1 MDRKEEI
8 MADELAEAV
17 QIIRVAYDGIE
28 IAMKVG
34 SDGIEAMKKV
44 LTVLKGMLDYE
55 KNLGRTSMR
64 KLLMRGGDLQ
74 VLEFS
79 NSEMRKVK
87 RLAKKYGILYSMMP
101 NINKGQT
108 EIIFH
113 SEATPR
119 INVMLQKLKSGQIS
133 TFDDYV
139 KKSDNDG
146 KNKLI
151 DYFQKQKDGNERF
164 HSQEAEKT
172 GEIMQG
178 LIEKVGLYAVDN
190 KSISADSIEEKFH
203 IEKNT
208 AKEII
213 GKLVTMGALEKSEIE
228 NKYDV
233 IMNKEALTKRINSYR
248 NIVERI
254 RAVSMSKNRNLEDIT
269 VSKILIKEENSRA
282 VKTRVPGTWGE
293 KVRYVWIKKENI
305 MEIHNGKTMLTFL
318 DMEKEYKL
326 YDKNNKVV
334 QMIKGSELYEGHYD
348 SVGVAVRKRYE
359 KMSPKQKITNK
370 TEEIGKGKR

>member
-44 LTVLKGMLDYE
+44 LAVLKGMLDYE

-146 KNKLI
+146 KN
-151 DYFQKQKDGNERF
+151 N
-164 HSQEAEKT
+164 S
-172 GEIMQG
+172 
-178 LIEKVGLYAVDN
+178 
-190 KSISADSIEEKFH
+190 
-203 IEKNT
+203 
-208 AKEII
+208 
-213 GKLVTMGALEKSEIE
+213 
-228 NKYDV
+228 
-233 IMNKEALTKRINSYR
+233 LTTF
-248 NIVERI
+248 
-254 RAVSMSKNRNLEDIT
+254 KNRKMEMRDFIHRRQ
-269 VSKILIKEENSRA
+269 KKQ
-282 VKTRVPGTWGE
+282 E
-293 KVRYVWIKKENI
+293 K
-305 MEIHNGKTMLTFL
+305 
-318 DMEKEYKL
+318 
-326 YDKNNKVV
+326 
-334 QMIKGSELYEGHYD
+334 
-348 SVGVAVRKRYE
+348 
-359 KMSPKQKITNK
+359 
-370 TEEIGKGKR
+370 

>member
-1 MDRKEEI
+1 
-8 MADELAEAV
+8 MADEIAEAV

-44 LTVLKGMLDYE
+44 LNVIKGMLDYE

-74 VLEFS
+74 VLQFD
-79 NSEMRKVK
+79 NSEMKKVK
-87 RLAKKYGILYSMMP
+87 KLAKKYGILYSTMP

-113 SEATPR
+113 SEATSR
-119 INVMLQKLKSGQIS
+119 INVMLQRMKSGHIS

-139 KKSDNDG
+139 KKSDSEG

-151 DYFQKQKDGNERF
+151 DYFQKQKEGNGKF
-164 HSQEAEKT
+164 HTQEEEKA
-172 GEIMQG
+172 GEAIQG
-178 LIEKVGLYAVDN
+178 LIEKIGLYAV
-190 KSISADSIEEKFH
+190 
-203 IEKNT
+203 EKNDVSVDT
-208 AKEII
+208 IKDKFDIGSDDAKEII
-213 GKLVTMGALEKSEIE
+213 GKLVTMGALEKSDTD
-228 NKYDV
+228 NSYKAAMD
-233 IMNKEALTKRINSYR
+233 KDAFTKRINSYR
-248 NIVERI
+248 SIAERI
-254 RAVSMSKNRNLEDIT
+254 QAVSMSKNNNLSDIT
-269 VSKILIKEENSRA
+269 ISKTLIDEESQAA

-293 KVRYVWIKKENI
+293 KVRYVWIRKENI

-326 YDKNNKVV
+326 YDGSNRVV
-334 QMIKGSELYEGHYD
+334 QTIRGSELYSKHYD
-348 SVGVAVRKRYE
+348 SVEAAVRKKYE
-359 KMSPKQKITNK
+359 KKKPDKEVTLK
-370 TEEIGKGKR
+370 TEEHGRSRR

>member
-1 MDRKEEI
+1 
-8 MADELAEAV
+8 MADEIAETV

-44 LTVLKGMLDYE
+44 LSVLKGMLDYE

-74 VLEFS
+74 VLQFS
-79 NSEMRKVK
+79 NDEMGKVK

-119 INVMLQKLKSGQIS
+119 INVMLQKMKSGQI
-133 TFDDYV
+133 TIFDDYV
-139 KKSDNDG
+139 KKSDDKG
-146 KNKLI
+146 KNKLL
-151 DYFQKQKDGNERF
+151 DFFQKQKEGDEKF
-164 HSQEAEKT
+164 HTQKSEMAGEA
-172 GEIMQG
+172 IQG
-178 LIEKVGLYAVDN
+178 MIEKVGLYAVEN
-190 KSISADSIEEKFH
+190 KSISVDSIKDEFD
-203 IEKNT
+203 IEADG

-213 GKLVTMGALEKSEIE
+213 GTLVTIGALEKSEAE
-228 NKYDV
+228 NKYDA
-233 IMNKEALTKRINSYR
+233 IMDKDSFTKRISSYR
-248 NIVERI
+248 SIAERI
-254 RAVSMSKNRNLEDIT
+254 QAVSMSKNRNLSDIT
-269 VSKILIKEENSRA
+269 ISKTLINEESPVA

-293 KVRYVWIKKENI
+293 KVRYVWIRKENI
-305 MEIHNGKTMLTFL
+305 MEIHDGKTMLTFL

-326 YDKNNKVV
+326 YDGSNRVV
-334 QMIKGSELYEGHYD
+334 QTIKGSELYSDHYD
-348 SVGVAVRKRYE
+348 SVESAVRNRYE
-359 KMSPKQKITNK
+359 KMAARKTVSEKI
-370 TEEIGKGKR
+370 EDKGRSRR